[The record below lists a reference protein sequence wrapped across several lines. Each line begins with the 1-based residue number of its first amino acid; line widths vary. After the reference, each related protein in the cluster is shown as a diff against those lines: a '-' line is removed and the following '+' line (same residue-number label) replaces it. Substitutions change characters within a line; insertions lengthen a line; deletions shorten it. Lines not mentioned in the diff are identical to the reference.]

1 MASGRDGRRGGWQ
14 WVREREKADDA
25 NNAKM
30 GRRRAAFMDPFGLTG
45 IKFFGG
51 EMFPKEIEYNLELVL
66 FLLITS
72 SVLK

>member
-1 MASGRDGRRGGWQ
+1 
-14 WVREREKADDA
+14 
-25 NNAKM
+25 
-30 GRRRAAFMDPFGLTG
+30 MDPFGLTG

-51 EMFPKEIEYNLELVL
+51 EMFPKEIEYRYIFLVSMTYGSSGIQGMSIFSSGIQGIGPYNLELVL